1 MESCGLAP
9 HAVLS
14 CSSGA
19 GFDLCFPDASEHG
32 AIQGTIREARHVTGK
47 RNIYEISAGLVERFV
62 KTTVARPWTTVLLA
76 LAVTVTLGYWGIK
89 IPLRTNIE
97 DLFPETTPHVVQ
109 AKLTRER
116 LASSS
121 QVMFVVTSPDKD
133 ANIRFVTDLANKLLE
148 NPLIQSVEYRRDI
161 SFFKKNAVLFLSQD
175 ELHKLDRKL
184 KKAIEKAVGKEM
196 GPFGEEEEESGA
208 QGASG
213 ASGKGAD
220 SAEDDEDDGLDEDFG
235 PPDDAGQAGAGGGE
249 NPVEGDTAKSAA
261 AASDP
266 EDPGLDEE
274 FGPPDDGEEEAS
286 FEVPTEAEVK
296 KKYGVSSLAEYDMN
310 EDGTL
315 IGMKAFPSFSPA
327 EVTRSRELLKL
338 IEETV
343 AQLDPTSYNPQM
355 QWTMEGDYHKK
366 IEEIDV
372 LTNDLLVSTF
382 SALVLILGLLA
393 LFFRRPR
400 IVILTF
406 VPLTAGLAWTVGF
419 AYAAMGYLNLV
430 TAFIFGVLSG
440 LGVEYSM
447 HVAERYVEERER
459 GKPPAQAAIDSLVH
473 LSRAMFGSAVMTS
486 FGFLALM
493 IFEFRGFSQFGAI
506 AGVGIPLCLL
516 VVYVFFPP
524 LVVIFDRIWPEKP
537 YVQRLSI
544 DRGASL
550 FSTPRRAAGVLTA
563 TLVVAAALLAGLG
576 QVDFE
581 PDMKKVMTPSKET
594 QRARLMKRYH
604 REVSSTSASPIALLT
619 DSLEETERVQ
629 RYLEKNKEQYK
640 RLETI
645 SSVFSFVPADQK
657 AKLGIVDGMRR
668 KITAKIAKL
677 KGKDLDDARK
687 ALEYLEP
694 SMFGVDDLPD
704 WVRSKFTDR
713 QGRFGTFVILTAW
726 GNKANALE
734 VGEITSQLD
743 TIEVDGKAY
752 KTSASYFILKDVYD
766 IVRKEGPL
774 ALLLAAVGALIM
786 VMLDFRKL
794 WQAAVAFVPVLLGVG
809 CFVGLMGWT
818 RENFTMFNM
827 IILPSIFG
835 TSIDTCTH
843 ILHRIREEGA
853 DRIGLIANTTG
864 AATFLGAACNTL
876 GFGSLLYA
884 TNPGLANIG
893 KLAPVGLL
901 ICWLVCLLL
910 TCSWGYLREH
920 AARTKKG

>member
-1 MESCGLAP
+1 VSAN
-9 HAVLS
+9 
-14 CSSGA
+14 
-19 GFDLCFPDASEHG
+19 
-32 AIQGTIREARHVTGK
+32 
-47 RNIYEISAGLVERFV
+47 RNIYTLCAGLVEKFV
-62 KTTVARPWTTVLLA
+62 RTTVTHPWATLLIA
-76 LAVTVTLGYWGIK
+76 LSMTVTLGYWGIK
-89 IPLRTNIE
+89 IPLKTNIE

-116 LASSS
+116 IASST
-121 QVMFVVTSPDKD
+121 QVMIVVASPDKE
-133 ANIRFVTDLANKLLE
+133 ANLRFVSDLAGKLSE
-148 NPLIQSVEYRRDI
+148 SPLIQSVEFRRDI
-161 SFFKKNAVLFLSQD
+161 SFFKKNAVLFLSEE
-175 ELHKLDRKL
+175 ELRKLDRKL
-184 KKAIEKAVGKEM
+184 KKAIRKAVGEEM
-196 GPFGEEEEESGA
+196 GPFGGEEEDGPTGAPGATRGGEPTPEEE
-208 QGASG
+208 
-213 ASGKGAD
+213 
-220 SAEDDEDDGLDEDFG
+220 AELDAGLDEDFG
-235 PPDDAGQAGAGGGE
+235 AEAAKPADAAGAKPPDLTREEEAELDADLDEDFGADDGG
-249 NPVEGDTAKSAA
+249 VGDAKAA
-261 AASDP
+261 AAEVD
-266 EDPGLDEE
+266 ED
-274 FGPPDDGEEEAS
+274 FGPDDDGEEAS
-286 FEVPTEAEVK
+286 FEVPTEEEVK
-296 KKYGVSSLAEYDMN
+296 KRYGVSSLAEHDVN
-310 EDGTL
+310 AEGTL
-315 IGMKAFPSFSPA
+315 IGMKVFPSFAPA

-338 IEETV
+338 IDGTV
-343 AQLDPTSYNPQM
+343 AGLNPASYNPQM
-355 QWTMEGDYHKK
+355 EWTMEGDYHKK

-372 LTNDLLVSTF
+372 LTQDLLVSTF
-382 SALVLILGLLA
+382 SALALILGLISI
-393 LFFRRPR
+393 FFRRPR

-406 VPLTAGLAWTVGF
+406 VPLTAGLAWTLGF

-473 LSRAMFGSAVMTS
+473 LSRAMFGSAVMTA

-524 LVVIFDRIWPEKP
+524 LVVIFNRIVPEKP
-537 YVQRLSI
+537 YAQRLSV
-544 DRGASL
+544 DRGTGL
-550 FSTPRRAAGVLTA
+550 FSTPRRAAAVLA
-563 TLVVAAALLAGLG
+563 GTLVIAAGFLGGLG

-619 DSLEETERVQ
+619 DSLEETRKVQ
-629 RYLEKNKEQYK
+629 RYLEHNKDSYS

-645 SSVFSFVPADQK
+645 SSVFTFVPDGQDGK
-657 AKLGIVDGMRR
+657 LKIVEGMRKRLKNKLG
-668 KITAKIAKL
+668 AL

-694 SMFGVDDLPD
+694 ARFEVDDLPE
-704 WVRSKFTDR
+704 WVRKKFTDR
-713 QGRFGTFVILTAW
+713 QGHFGTFVILTAR

-743 TIEVDGKAY
+743 TIEVDGKGY

-774 ALLLAAVGALIM
+774 ALLLAATGALIM
-786 VMLDFRKL
+786 VLLDFRKL

-843 ILHRIREEGA
+843 ILHRIREEGPQ
-853 DRIGLIANTTG
+853 RIGLIANTTG
-864 AATFLGAACNTL
+864 AATFLGAACNAL

-901 ICWLVCLLL
+901 LCWLVCLVL
-910 TCSWGYLREH
+910 TCSWGYLRE
-920 AARTKKG
+920 ARNR